1 MLVSVIFSM
10 YVVNSFTDHACYI
23 CLKCELGASKT
34 RRRGC
39 LKGYK
44 ATAKRIKSGTQKLKI
59 EFDPLTGGVC
69 GDNSRTFVDEIVV
82 FTRKKTPLIGVKSW
96 KEVKEIVKESIV
108 KEMMVSQF

>member
-1 MLVSVIFSM
+1 LSLIFKM
-10 YVVNSFTDHACYI
+10 YVVNSFADHACYI
-23 CLKCELGASKT
+23 CLKCELGVSKT

-44 ATAKRIKSGTQKLKI
+44 AAAKRIRGGTQKLKV
-59 EFDPLTGGVC
+59 EFDALTGGPC

-96 KEVKEIVKESIV
+96 KKVKEIVKESIV
-108 KEMMVSQF
+108 QEMMVSKF